1 MPSVKEEK
9 PKNEEKYKAYLTD
22 TITVYIDKE
31 IKFKRNTVH
40 MDLRKFFFTYEIT
53 IDGVDIAY

>member
-1 MPSVKEEK
+1 MKEEK
-9 PKNEEKYKAYLTD
+9 PKNEEKYKAYPID

-31 IKFKRNTVH
+31 IKFKRNTVQ